1 MSGNPW
7 SKNPWTGDRVRNPWA
22 EIQWVKFHGS
32 PLTTKLGAWKNMFC
46 VVRFDRNWIDKIH
59 AVDIGSCGLV
69 GWWAGGL
76 VGSLQP
82 PTRAPPP
89 QHRHLP
95 PSPPARVSSRVG
107 LARVGMGLGGHP
119 RPPKNKGE
127 GVPPSPFS
135 AVVRGGVV
143 DYSVTRHI
151 KVKLKLEKFPF
162 SAWQLVVES
171 ALLWI
176 LMWW

>member
-1 MSGNPW
+1 M
-7 SKNPWTGDRVRNPWA
+7 
-22 EIQWVKFHGS
+22 
-32 PLTTKLGAWKNMFC
+32 
-46 VVRFDRNWIDKIH
+46 
-59 AVDIGSCGLV
+59 
-69 GWWAGGL
+69 
-76 VGSLQP
+76 GSLQP
-82 PTRAPPP
+82 PTRAPPL

-143 DYSVTRHI
+143 DDSVPRHI
-151 KVKLKLEKFPF
+151 FTFCVVTPPASIGILYLVLECSADILMTRKLHACSELALVRFCKST
-162 SAWQLVVES
+162 SAGSGLGVGIFGLVVFFFWRRRLVCPRAETVHTF
-171 ALLWI
+171 I
-176 LMWW
+176 